1 MPKWGNILNILT
13 SDLSKVLLKREEIQ
27 LHDQLILILKNEIT
41 GPLQEDLEFV
51 WVFFHQDAKR

>member
-1 MPKWGNILNILT
+1 M
-13 SDLSKVLLKREEIQ
+13 Q